1 MQSHEMLREVFE
13 RTSPKQISS
22 ELGLSLSLIYK
33 WAEPAPE
40 DGSGATNPLDRMAQL
55 VRVTQDD
62 RIVQW
67 LAQHADGFFMKNPKK
82 KWPHP
87 FYVVP
92 ATNHIVQDFADLLS
106 VIATAAADSHITA
119 KESKA
124 IRARWE
130 ELKSITEGFVHC
142 CEEGNF
148 RPIEEASEKEKE
160 KQREGGK

>member
-1 MQSHEMLREVFE
+1 MQSHELLRQVFDK
-13 RTSPKQISS
+13 TSPKQISS
-22 ELGLSLSLIYK
+22 EIGLSLSLIYK
-33 WAEPAPE
+33 WAEPAAE
-40 DGSGATNPLDRMAQL
+40 DGSGATNPLDRVAQL
-55 VRVTQDD
+55 VRVTNDE

-67 LAQHADGFFMKNPKK
+67 LAEHADGFFMKNPKK
-82 KWPHP
+82 RWPHP

-106 VIATAAADSHITA
+106 VIATAASDSHITA
-119 KESKA
+119 KEAKS

-148 RPIEEASEKEKE
+148 RPIEEASEKEMK
-160 KQREGGK
+160 REP

>member
-33 WAEPAPE
+33 WAEPASE

-160 KQREGGK
+160 KQREAGK